1 MWSLSRY
8 LWGGGGQ
15 IGHKFQRN
23 SSFDRLS
30 LSRGKENRTETL
42 NLINS
47 QTIFL
52 LVKVMRKRELIF
64 RQVTVSK
71 LS

>member
-8 LWGGGGQ
+8 LWGGGGRLDTNFKG
-15 IGHKFQRN
+15 IHV
-23 SSFDRLS
+23 FDRLS

-47 QTIFL
+47 
-52 LVKVMRKRELIF
+52 
-64 RQVTVSK
+64 
-71 LS
+71 

>member
-8 LWGGGGQ
+8 LWGGGGRLDTNFKGIQ
-15 IGHKFQRN
+15 V
-23 SSFDRLS
+23 FDRLS

-47 QTIFL
+47 
-52 LVKVMRKRELIF
+52 
-64 RQVTVSK
+64 
-71 LS
+71 